1 MGYGVVALHVLIG
14 LLPVLGFLA
23 ALFWLD
29 SYRLVAARL
38 VIAVITAG
46 VVAAV
51 ICYFVN
57 GALIGW
63 THLDFTTYARYVGP
77 LVEELAKGLV
87 VVALVRLNRVGFLV
101 DAAILGFAVGAGFA
115 IVENI
120 AYQRLVPDAGVG
132 LWIVRGFGT
141 AIMHGGCTAILAVV
155 GIALLERWPAAG
167 IAAFAPG
174 YVVAVIPHAAY
185 NHDFVSPLVST
196 LSVMVIVPA
205 LLLLAFDRSERAV
218 ASWLGH
224 GFDADT
230 QVLESIT
237 SGRFSESPAGHYLS
251 SLRQRFKG
259 PVVADI
265 LCYLRMHTE
274 LALRAKGLL
283 MMRENGFDPKIDA
296 TTRAQF
302 AEMRYLA
309 RSIGTT
315 GRLAMMPLLHQGRK
329 DVWQL
334 GMLENESAATSSRVA
349 AT

>member
-1 MGYGVVALHVLIG
+1 MNYGAVAVHVLIG

-38 VIAVITAG
+38 VIAVIVGGVLVAG
-46 VVAAV
+46 V
-51 ICYFVN
+51 CYYIN
-57 GALIGW
+57 GALLGW
-63 THLDFTTYARYVGP
+63 TRLDFTTYARYVGP
-77 LVEELAKGLV
+77 LVEEFAKGLV
-87 VVALVRLNRVGFLV
+87 VVALVRMNRVGFLV

-120 AYQRLVPDAGVG
+120 VYQHLAPAAGVG

-141 AIMHGGCTAILAVV
+141 AIMHGGCTAMLAIV
-155 GIALLERWPAAG
+155 GIAVLERWPRAG

-174 YVVAVIPHAAY
+174 YVLAVVPHAAY

-205 LLLLAFDRSERAV
+205 LLLAAFDRSERAV

-230 QVLESIT
+230 QMLDSIM
-237 SGRFSESPAGHYLS
+237 SGGFGDSPAGHYLS

-259 PVVADI
+259 PVLADI
-265 LCYLRMHTE
+265 LCYLRLHTE

-283 MMRENGFDPKIDA
+283 MMRENGFEPKVDA
-296 TTRAQF
+296 ATRAQF
-302 AEMRYLA
+302 AEMRFLA
-309 RSIGTT
+309 KSIGAT
-315 GRLAMMPLLHQGRK
+315 GRLAVMPLMHQGHK

-334 GMLENESAATSSRVA
+334 GMLESETAGG
-349 AT
+349 

>member
-1 MGYGVVALHVLIG
+1 MNYGAVAVHVLIG

-38 VIAVITAG
+38 VIAVIIGGVIVAG
-46 VVAAV
+46 V
-51 ICYFVN
+51 CYYLN
-57 GALIGW
+57 GALLGW
-63 THLDFTTYARYVGP
+63 TGLDFTTYARYVGP
-77 LVEELAKGLV
+77 LVEEFAKGLV
-87 VVALVRLNRVGFLV
+87 VVALVRMNRVGFLV

-120 AYQRLVPDAGVG
+120 VYQHLAPAAGVG

-141 AIMHGGCTAILAVV
+141 AIMHGGCTAMLAIV
-155 GIALLERWPAAG
+155 GIAVLERWPRPG
-167 IAAFAPG
+167 VAAFAPG
-174 YVVAVIPHAAY
+174 YLLAVVPHAAY

-205 LLLLAFDRSERAV
+205 LLLVAFDRSERAV

-230 QVLESIT
+230 QMLDSIM
-237 SGRFSESPAGHYLS
+237 SGGFGDSPAGHYLS

-265 LCYLRMHTE
+265 LCYLRLHTE

-283 MMRENGFDPKIDA
+283 MMRENGFEPKVDA
-296 TTRAQF
+296 ATRAQF
-302 AEMRYLA
+302 AEMRFLA
-309 RSIGTT
+309 KSIGAT
-315 GRLAMMPLLHQGRK
+315 GRLAVMPLMHQGHK

-334 GMLENESAATSSRVA
+334 GMLESETAGG
-349 AT
+349 

>member
-1 MGYGVVALHVLIG
+1 MNYGAVAVHVLIG

-38 VIAVITAG
+38 VIAVIVGGVLVAG
-46 VVAAV
+46 
-51 ICYFVN
+51 ICYYLN
-57 GALIGW
+57 GALLGW
-63 THLDFTTYARYVGP
+63 TRLDFTTYARYVGP
-77 LVEELAKGLV
+77 LVEEFAKGLV
-87 VVALVRLNRVGFLV
+87 VVALVRMNRVGFLV

-115 IVENI
+115 IVENMV
-120 AYQRLVPDAGVG
+120 YQHLAPAAGVG

-141 AIMHGGCTAILAVV
+141 AIMHGGCTAMLAIV
-155 GIALLERWPAAG
+155 GIAVLERWPRAG

-174 YVVAVIPHAAY
+174 YLLAVLPHAAY

-205 LLLLAFDRSERAV
+205 LLLVAFDRSERAV

-230 QVLESIT
+230 QMLDSIM
-237 SGRFSESPAGHYLS
+237 SGGFGDSPAGHYLS

-265 LCYLRMHTE
+265 LCYLRLHTE

-283 MMRENGFDPKIDA
+283 MMRENGFEPKVDA
-296 TTRAQF
+296 ATRAQF
-302 AEMRYLA
+302 AEMRFLA
-309 RSIGTT
+309 KSIGAT
-315 GRLAMMPLLHQGRK
+315 GRLAVMPLMHQGHK

-334 GMLENESAATSSRVA
+334 GMLESETAGG
-349 AT
+349 

>member
-1 MGYGVVALHVLIG
+1 MGYAAIALHVLIG

-29 SYRLVAARL
+29 SYGLVAARL
-38 VIAVITAG
+38 VIAVIVAG
-46 VVAAV
+46 VVIAGV
-51 ICYFVN
+51 CYEVN

-63 THLDFTTYARYVGP
+63 TGLDFMTYSRYVGP
-77 LVEELAKGLV
+77 LVEEFAKGLV
-87 VVALVRLNRVGFLV
+87 IVLLVRMNRIGFLV

-141 AIMHGGCTAILAVV
+141 AIMHGGCTAMLAVI
-155 GIALLERWPAAG
+155 GIAILERWPAAG

-174 YVVAVIPHAAY
+174 YALAVLPHAAY
-185 NHDFVSPLVST
+185 NHGFVSPLIST
-196 LSVMVIVPA
+196 LSVIVIVPA
-205 LLLLAFDRSERAV
+205 MLLVAFDRSERAV

-230 QVLESIT
+230 QMLDSIM
-237 SGRFSESPAGHYLS
+237 SGGFGESPAGRYLS

-265 LCYLRMHTE
+265 LCYLRLHTE

-283 MMRENGFDPKIDA
+283 MMRENGFDPKVDA
-296 TTRAQF
+296 ATRAQF

-309 RSIGTT
+309 KSIGPT
-315 GRLAMMPLLHQGRK
+315 GRLAVMPLMHQGRK

-334 GMLENESAATSSRVA
+334 GMLESESVA
-349 AT
+349 S

>member
-1 MGYGVVALHVLIG
+1 MGYAAAALHVLIG

-29 SYRLVAARL
+29 SYGLVAARI
-38 VIAVITAG
+38 VIAVIVAGFAAAG
-46 VVAAV
+46 V
-51 ICYFVN
+51 CYEVN

-63 THLDFTTYARYVGP
+63 TGLDFVTYSRYVGP
-77 LVEELAKGLV
+77 LVEEFAKGLV
-87 VVALVRLNRVGFLV
+87 VVALVRMNRVGFLV

-141 AIMHGGCTAILAVV
+141 AIMHGGCTAMLAVV
-155 GIALLERWPAAG
+155 GIAVLERWPQAG
-167 IAAFAPG
+167 LAAFAPG
-174 YVVAVIPHAAY
+174 YLLAVLPHAAY
-185 NHDFVSPLVST
+185 NHSFVSPLVST
-196 LSVMVIVPA
+196 LAVMVVVPGM
-205 LLLLAFDRSERAV
+205 LFIAFDRSERAV
-218 ASWLGH
+218 ANWLGH

-230 QVLESIT
+230 QMLESIT
-237 SGRFSESPAGHYLS
+237 SGGFSQSPAGRYLG
-251 SLRQRFKG
+251 SLRERFKG

-265 LCYLRMHTE
+265 LCYLRLHTE

-283 MMRENGFDPKIDA
+283 MMRENGFDPKIDE

-302 AEMRYLA
+302 AEMRFLA
-309 RSIGTT
+309 KSIGPT
-315 GRLAMMPLLHQGRK
+315 GRLAIMPLMHQGRK

-334 GMLENESAATSSRVA
+334 GMLESESAAS
-349 AT
+349 